1 MSALSKFSTMKRPLG
16 GVTGAAGT
24 GGGAVVGGG
33 VAGSASG
40 RPGWRGPTETGG
52 SGVDGSTW
60 TVTVGDGTGPRG
72 GVEIFGAGVRV
83 AHPATSERTTVLAT
97 KPVTLLLRRIAHAGW
112 QTAQQVRWER
122 PPAGNDRW
130 GDAWLAR
137 HADDGRLPA
146 GRDHPRLRGLRGRLG
161 RLRRPGRGGGR
172 RDHARQRGRH
182 ARRRRGRRG
191 RRRAGLAGLVQA
203 HVHRAAGPV
212 DRHAVGLDR
221 LHGRALDLVADAIAR
236 HTLGRGIFEIRD
248 RAADVAHDDA
258 EQVRPRDRQRRRRR
272 AAGRL
277 GARGAEQVARGDD
290 VVGARRRLRRVGH
303 RRRGRPGGPAAAD
316 GQGHRRD
323 ELADDVHD
331 QQRRRGGE
339 RKIQGHESPRHYAF
353 ALPGGRMKPD
363 TVSVANSSFG
373 WLTFTTLTRRSLTV
387 NNFCAPSTRASRSTS
402 WRISAD
408 TAISTGISSSSPRS
422 SGGRMRSLRISVL
435 ASAAMSLTSFCSSEA
450 ATAGAAAVSRRAL
463 SLSIPALAASSS
475 AAIWPRRAR
484 RSIRRTSSRSRSGTR
499 SAVAVLLLSRGLR
512 TKSQPRTST
521 ASAAP
526 PSTMA
531 RSLGESRPSHRI
543 TGGGLPVA
551 SWAGAAAADPAAADS
566 ARARR
571 ARSGR
576 RRGWGRRCR
585 AAGRRRARAPRL
597 RAPASSRRRRRLPTP
612 RGCGTAPC
620 CRGLA

>member
-33 VAGSASG
+33 VTGGASG

-52 SGVDGSTW
+52 SGVVGSTW
-60 TVTVGDGTGPRG
+60 TVTVGDGTGPMG
-72 GVEIFGAGVRV
+72 GVEIFGAAVRV
-83 AHPATSERTTVLAT
+83 AHPATNERTTALAT

-122 PPAGNDRW
+122 PPAWNDRW
-130 GDAWLAR
+130 GNALLAGHT
-137 HADDGRLPA
+137 HAGRLPG
-146 GRDHPRLRGLRGRLG
+146 GRHHPLLSGLRRGLG
-161 RLRRPGRGGGR
+161 RLRRRGRGRGGGR

-182 ARRRRGRRG
+182 ARRRRGCRG
-191 RRRAGLAGLVQA
+191 RHRAGLVGLVQA

-212 DRHAVGLDR
+212 DGHAVGLDR
-221 LHGRALDLVADAIAR
+221 LHSRALDLVADAIAR
-236 HTLGRGIFEIRD
+236 HSLGRGIFEIRD
-248 RAADVAHDDA
+248 RGPDAAHDDA
-258 EQVRPRDRQRRRRR
+258 
-272 AAGRL
+272 
-277 GARGAEQVARGDD
+277 
-290 VVGARRRLRRVGH
+290 
-303 RRRGRPGGPAAAD
+303 
-316 GQGHRRD
+316 

-339 RKIQGHESPRHYAF
+339 RQIQGHESPRHYAF
-353 ALPGGRMKPD
+353 VLPGGRMKPD

-422 SGGRMRSLRISVL
+422 SGGRMRSLRMSVL

-475 AAIWPRRAR
+475 AAIWLRRAS

-521 ASAAP
+521 ANAAP

-531 RSLGESRPSHRI
+531 RSRGESRPSHRI
-543 TGGGLPVA
+543 TGGGLPAA
-551 SWAGAAAADPAAADS
+551 SSARSAGADP

-576 RRGWGRRCR
+576 RRAQARRPR
-585 AAGRRRARAPRL
+585 AA
-597 RAPASSRRRRRLPTP
+597 
-612 RGCGTAPC
+612 
-620 CRGLA
+620 

>member
-33 VAGSASG
+33 VTGAASG

-52 SGVDGSTW
+52 SGVVGSTW
-60 TVTVGDGTGPRG
+60 TVTVGDGTGPMG

-83 AHPATSERTTVLAT
+83 AHPATSKRTTALAT

-122 PPAGNDRW
+122 PPAWNDRW
-130 GDAWLAR
+130 SNAWLAGHT
-137 HADDGRLPA
+137 HAGRLPS
-146 GRDHPRLRGLRGRLG
+146 GRHHPRLSGLRGRLG

-172 RDHARQRGRH
+172 RDHTRQRGRH
-182 ARRRRGRRG
+182 ARRRRGCRG
-191 RRRAGLAGLVQA
+191 RRRAGLVGLVQA

-212 DRHAVGLDR
+212 DRHAVDLDR

-248 RAADVAHDDA
+248 RAAVAHDDA
-258 EQVRPRDRQRRRRR
+258 EQVRPRNRQRRHRR

-277 GARGAEQVARGDD
+277 GARGAEQVAGGDH
-290 VVGARRRLRRVGH
+290 VVGAGRRLRRIGH
-303 RRRGRPGGPAAAD
+303 RRHGRPGGPTAAD

-339 RKIQGHESPRHYAF
+339 RQIQGHESPRHYAF
-353 ALPGGRMKPD
+353 VLPGGRMKPD

-373 WLTFTTLTRRSLTV
+373 WLAVTTLTRRSLTV
-387 NNFCAPSTRASRSTS
+387 NNFCAPSTLASRSTS

-422 SGGRMRSLRISVL
+422 SGGRMRSLRMSVL

-475 AAIWPRRAR
+475 AAIWPRRAS
-484 RSIRRTSSRSRSGTR
+484 RSIRRTSSRS
-499 SAVAVLLLSRGLR
+499 
-512 TKSQPRTST
+512 
-521 ASAAP
+521 
-526 PSTMA
+526 
-531 RSLGESRPSHRI
+531 
-543 TGGGLPVA
+543 
-551 SWAGAAAADPAAADS
+551 
-566 ARARR
+566 
-571 ARSGR
+571 
-576 RRGWGRRCR
+576 
-585 AAGRRRARAPRL
+585 
-597 RAPASSRRRRRLPTP
+597 
-612 RGCGTAPC
+612 
-620 CRGLA
+620 

>member
-72 GVEIFGAGVRV
+72 GVEVFGAGVRV
-83 AHPATSERTTVLAT
+83 AHPATSERTTALAT

-122 PPAGNDRW
+122 PPARNDRW

-146 GRDHPRLRGLRGRLG
+146 GRDHPRLR
-161 RLRRPGRGGGR
+161 GR

-221 LHGRALDLVADAIAR
+221 LHGRALDLVADSIAR

-475 AAIWPRRAR
+475 AAIWLRRAS

-499 SAVAVLLLSRGLR
+499 SAVAVLLLSSGLR
-512 TKSQPRTST
+512 TKSQPKTST
-521 ASAAP
+521 ATAAP

-531 RSLGESRPSHRI
+531 RSRGESRPSHRI
-543 TGGGLPVA
+543 TGGGLPGA
-551 SWAGAAAADPAAADS
+551 SWAGAAAADPA
-566 ARARR
+566 RARR

-576 RRGWGRRCR
+576 RRERARRPR
-585 AAGRRRARAPRL
+585 AAGRRRTAGRPRVRAP
-597 RAPASSRRRRRLPTP
+597 
-612 RGCGTAPC
+612 
-620 CRGLA
+620 